1 MFRGAIKR
9 GQNEHLQSEIELGL
23 PGGSEEH
30 PAERTALLPGPRV
43 EKQAFVESAQSL
55 GKVPHSLFH
64 SYINVLI
71 LPVATLFTSVFFLAL
86 VSDSK
91 VLECVQDVAG
101 HALDQPRYVK
111 RAPLEPGG
119 SFYTWVVV
127 ATGCSTLHVFTLS
140 FAAFLHLRNYPQET
154 RPASLATAVH
164 NFVQDRKLAHVHLK
178 DLPPSRLFLL
188 TILTTASVIL
198 LLTAA
203 SFGYWVGGGS
213 KTAIAAILVS
223 CSTLLELCS
232 SLSTTAVV
240 RLSPGLQRRFKHSL
254 LQSCLALALLVAT
267 LALLYLIS
275 GPLVWAIFNGRG
287 ISSLKNL
294 AVKVEVECGA
304 EGEASQAYELLWDG
318 VIRTGKGAAS
328 STLPS
333 GLSEAFKRV

>member
-1 MFRGAIKR
+1 MFRGAVKR

-23 PGGSEEH
+23 AVGSEEH
-30 PAERTALLPGPRV
+30 PAERSALLPGPPV
-43 EKQAFVESAQSL
+43 EKQVFIETAPILE
-55 GKVPHSLFH
+55 KVQHSLLH

-71 LPVATLFTSVFFLAL
+71 LPVATLFTSLFFLAL

-91 VLECVQDVAG
+91 VLECVQDVAA

-111 RAPLEPGG
+111 RAPPEPGG

-127 ATGCSTLHVFTLS
+127 ATGCSILHVFTLS
-140 FAAFLHLRNYPQET
+140 FAAFVHLRNYPQET
-154 RPASLATAVH
+154 RPVSLATAVH
-164 NFVQDRKLAHVHLK
+164 DFVQDRQLAHMHLK

-188 TILTTASVIL
+188 TLSTAASVIL

-213 KTAIAAILVS
+213 NTATAAILVS
-223 CSTLLELCS
+223 CLTLLELSS
-232 SLSTTAVV
+232 SLSTTAVI
-240 RLSPGLQRRFKHSL
+240 RLSPLLQRRVKHSL

-267 LALLYLIS
+267 LALLYLIF
-275 GPLVWAIFNGRG
+275 GPLVWAIFDGRG

-318 VIRTGKGAAS
+318 VIRTGEGAAS
-328 STLPS
+328 FTLPG
-333 GLSEAFKRV
+333 GLSEPFMRV